1 LSFFERAWAS
11 RRTEVS
17 VFDVIPILELVRA
30 QPFNKVYPSDL
41 YTVGD
46 WAHAVRRSI
55 HAYDIVPVR
64 DYASVSR
71 VPAVHVYDVVPVHGY
86 AYVSRRNIVHA
97 YDVIPQPDTA
107 TRSGNVT
114 LSVADILS
122 IPEWFFRVNR
132 ALKVLEPYIPY
143 ELATASTVPTIYAD
157 DLSIIYDLG
166 ASINAIKTA
175 SAFDKLVVDYATYTK
190 SYSPLFFSIL
200 RRKVP
205 IVYKTLS
212 VLDTIAVSERVD
224 YTKSYNTLFFSLFQR
239 RAPIVYKTLA
249 SWTWLLLVTACRLSW

>member
-30 QPFNKVYPSDL
+30 QPFDKVYPSDL

-46 WAHAVRRSI
+46 WADAVRRSI
-55 HAYDIVPVR
+55 HAYDVVPIR

-71 VPAVHVYDVVPVHGY
+71 VPAVHAYDVVPTY
-86 AYVSRRNIVHA
+86 DWAYVARRNIVHA
-97 YDVIPQPDTA
+97 YDVIPQPDVA

-114 LSVADILS
+114 LSVTDILS
-122 IPEWFFRVNR
+122 VLEWFFRVNR

-143 ELATASTVPTIYAD
+143 EVATASAVPAIYAD

-166 ASINAIKTA
+166 ASINAIKTV
-175 SAFDKLVVDYATYTK
+175 SAFDKLITDYVTYTK
-190 SYSPLFFSIL
+190 SYSPLFFS
-200 RRKVP
+200 
-205 IVYKTLS
+205 
-212 VLDTIAVSERVD
+212 
-224 YTKSYNTLFFSLFQR
+224 
-239 RAPIVYKTLA
+239 
-249 SWTWLLLVTACRLSW
+249 C